1 MRLYLD
7 ANAIVFTV
15 EGPGHLREAVAVWL
29 DRAEAAVNGVILTS
43 RLSRIECL
51 TQSLREKDSAKFEA
65 MDRFFTGGGIEILSL
80 DDGLV
85 DIATD
90 LQRDFSLRTID
101 ALHVATAIRAKAD
114 VFLTRDGG
122 IARYAT
128 IRTVRI
134 ERIS

>member
-15 EGPGHLREAVAVWL
+15 EGPNHLREAVAVWL
-29 DRAEAAVNGVILTS
+29 DRAEAALDGVIITS

-51 TQSLREKDSAKFEA
+51 TQSLREKDATKFEA
-65 MDRFFTGGGIEILSL
+65 MDRFFTGGGIEVLSI
-80 DDGLV
+80 DDELV

-90 LQRDFSLRTID
+90 LQKDFSLRTID
-101 ALHVATAIRAKAD
+101 ALHVATAIRARAD
-114 VFLTRDGG
+114 VLLTRDGG
-122 IARYAT
+122 IARYAM

-134 ERIS
+134 ERIN